1 MPFMLKTE
9 HHKSSVIHFVFT
21 TIKKTLPRNGTRQCL
36 LITPTPSDPR
46 LTQNCHTQ
54 GMVKRTYEAIHFIP
68 KSLASRPNALRLLP
82 PCSIS
87 PFRILDSCMDISHMC
102 GVEPWRCDFLVFVI
116 YDYVIKSFQLYLP
129 INLMDPQEG
138 SMDGMDEDLELS
150 LALALSLAEVKP
162 QRPNKLNIYLFDLR
176 LFPFRYSLEKHLMT

>member
-116 YDYVIKSFQLYLP
+116 YDYVNKIVP
-129 INLMDPQEG
+129 IIP
-138 SMDGMDEDLELS
+138 S
-150 LALALSLAEVKP
+150 
-162 QRPNKLNIYLFDLR
+162 NKLDGSARRIDGWNGRRSGAFSR
-176 LFPFRYSLEKHLMT
+176 PSSFFGRGKATKTQ